1 MNKKTPLD
9 LPENQAKINEFLIEH
24 APTINLHVKK
34 LQNEGKIPEGVDPS
48 DLHLAGFHGLMDAM
62 HKYDPNVGANFQTYA
77 GRRIRG
83 KMLDHIVEQGAIPK
97 TVMTQAKNIKA
108 LKPGPA

>member
-1 MNKKTPLD
+1 MDKKTPLD
-9 LPENQAKINEFLIEH
+9 MPENQAKLNDFLAEYAPLINM
-24 APTINLHVKK
+24 HVKK
-34 LQNEGKIPEGVDPS
+34 LKNEGKIPEGIDES
-48 DLHLAGFHGLMDAM
+48 DLHVAGFHGLVDAL
-62 HKYDPNVGANFQTYA
+62 HKYDPNVGANFQTYG

-97 TVMTQAKNIKA
+97 SVMTQAKNIKA